1 MTCENDIMEDGD
13 AEVYK
18 DWGEDDKGGTLSI
31 AREKLVE
38 TLENNHQADA
48 VKHSLH
54 SWFNFALNLVCDP
67 VLASVPPVEGGWE
80 WLFTKNSAVAIFECL
95 LPPDMTIS
103 VGSDGLPIGEYA
115 LPFDSKEYDTEG
127 DRVGKQREDASYL
140 NSGAYKA
147 AMDIPWKYIQ
157 NPATRKKLIFFTSL
171 NMQDGEREIAEEV
184 VNAIHLIPAKVKIPP
199 LPSALPIESRDL
211 ADEVDRFYASTS
223 KQRFWAVKEKLR
235 EYMEGVP
242 FGLMN
247 FALRWH
253 LFNAMLKDALL
264 TQGMTQDDPEH
275 DITERWLTSQMR
287 SVIEPEDDLE
297 PDIIGKNRDG
307 EAIHWSRFTD
317 SEKRRLIPAM
327 ARLMSH
333 ICVTSCYDPED
344 YEEEMR
350 AAAGMR
356 ECDF

>member
-13 AEVYK
+13 VEVYK
-18 DWGEDDKGGTLSI
+18 DWGEDDKGGPRCI
-31 AREKLVE
+31 MREKLVE

-54 SWFNFALNLVCDP
+54 SWFNFALDLVCDP
-67 VLASVPPVEGGWE
+67 VLASVPPAEGAWE
-80 WLFTKNSAVAIFECL
+80 WLFTKNSALAIFESL

-103 VGSDGLPIGEYA
+103 VGSDGCPIGGYA

-127 DRVGKQREDASYL
+127 DRVGKQRGCTSYL
-140 NSGAYKA
+140 NSGAYEA

-157 NPATRKKLIFFTSL
+157 NPATRKKLIFFASL
-171 NMQDGEREIAEEV
+171 NMQEGETQIVKEV
-184 VNAIHLIPAKVKIPP
+184 VDAIHPIPAKVEIPP
-199 LPSALPIESRDL
+199 LPIALPIESRDL

-223 KQRFWAVKEKLR
+223 KQRFWAGEEKLR
-235 EYMEGVP
+235 EDMAGVP

-247 FALRWH
+247 FALRWY
-253 LFNAMLKDALL
+253 LFNVMLKSALL
-264 TQGMTQDDPEH
+264 SQEMDEEDPER

-287 SVIEPEDDLE
+287 GVVEPEDDLE
-297 PDIIGKNRDG
+297 PDIIGENKDG
-307 EAIHWSRFTD
+307 EAIRWSRFTD

-333 ICVTSCYDPED
+333 IAVKSCYDPVD

-350 AAAGMR
+350 NAVGMR